1 MMQQSDGSII
11 IDTQINTDGA
21 GVGGRKLQKELGR
34 VIDNAEK
41 AADKVKKAFA
51 KAGAF
56 TYDPQAM
63 EKVFGKTAA
72 QNIKNYVDAIE
83 LYGKQAGQ
91 VLNKLDSS
99 LQDQTNDYKR
109 EIESLSKALKDM
121 EQDGMYFGDEDYDNT
136 YIKLQKVTQALK
148 DYKKELVSPAA
159 TPKVVDVSTMSGKIG
174 QLSKELLHL
183 EDKGKGF
190 GDSEYD
196 ATAVALKRAQEALAA
211 YKSELFKT
219 DEQRQKEAKSV
230 RKQQEAQEKLNQKLQ
245 EAKEK
250 EAAAAA
256 ESERLR
262 EIGEN
267 AKVSNAHIVK
277 LRQELEALE
286 NRQKDLQKAGV
297 GVGYKEYNRNA
308 AKIRNLRAQI
318 NAYASDTKKASKST
332 KQMKTSVD
340 QGGKSAKKF
349 GSNMAGLLK
358 RLILFR
364 ILRTAIFTA
373 FRSAREGMENI
384 AQYSPE
390 TNKAISNVLSSL
402 TQLKNS
408 FATSFSP
415 IAEYASPALV
425 EFISL
430 LSEAVTWTSQ
440 FFAALTGKDTYTK
453 ATKVEEDYGAALK
466 ESNKQIKAQEKAN
479 KKLTYSFDELIQA
492 GNKSD
497 QDKTG
502 YVGPTPDQMFTTE
515 EVSNDIK
522 ARADAV
528 KEIFSGLFAPLKESW
543 LDNGPEVMQSLT
555 NLFTSAKQLAQ
566 DVGASFMQVW
576 NVEGYGKTIT
586 DNLLIT
592 FANLAQTVANLITQF
607 DKAWVS
613 GDTGTKILRHL
624 GDILVTLSGF
634 FRSASES
641 IKNWAANLD
650 FSPLLKSFDKVLT
663 SVNPVVR
670 AIGNLLLWLLN
681 NVLLPI
687 TKWGLE
693 QALPSV
699 FELIAAALDTLC
711 AVIEALE
718 PVGEWLW
725 NSFLQ
730 PIGEWTG
737 EIIINALK
745 LLTDVLKKFSDWI
758 SENKELVR
766 TITYAIL
773 GFFAA
778 WTIIKLVSDIGK
790 LFVALKGFISVMGKV
805 LDSITPVKLALWA
818 IITLAAILYDSWD
831 KMTPTER
838 MISFLLAAA
847 SAAGILAVALG
858 AISGAAGALAMGASI
873 AAGIGSAMI
882 AINAGKRQT
891 QSTYSNAGG
900 GRYAKYASAAATY
913 NMPRLA
919 TGTVVPPR
927 AGEFA
932 AILGDNKRETEVV
945 SPLSTIKQA
954 LKEAL
959 AESGGSRDITVIM
972 EVDGRRFGQAVYKAN
987 NEEKQRVGVRMVTV

>member
-1 MMQQSDGSII
+1 MTADGSIV
-11 IDTQINTDGA
+11 IDTEINTKGMKPGTEEVEAAVRRMANGIDDLGKKSEIA
-21 GVGGRKLQKELGR
+21 VQKQVTTFAKLNSLYAAQERKVEKLREALEAYSETKIPTQAYAEVRNQIEKTEQKLTALLERQQKFLDTGGRTNSSTYKKMQYDIEQLNNSLKYAKGELKDLEDSG
-34 VIDNAEK
+34 
-41 AADKVKKAFA
+41 
-51 KAGAF
+51 GAF
-56 TYDPQAM
+56 TLGKDTDKFSQMYDKYAT
-63 EKVFGKTAA
+63 EAKK
-72 QNIKNYVDAIE
+72 
-83 LYGKQAGQ
+83 LKQM
-91 VLNKLDSS
+91 N
-99 LQDQTNDYKR
+99 
-109 EIESLSKALKDM
+109 ESLGISYNRVKN
-121 EQDGMYFGDEDYDNT
+121 EFEE
-136 YIKLQKVTQALK
+136 
-148 DYKKELVSPAA
+148 YKKRLLGIDGASKKA
-159 TPKVVDVSTMSGKIG
+159 TNSTKKLGIQMKKSQKPTKKYG
-174 QLSKELLHL
+174 
-183 EDKGKGF
+183 
-190 GDSEYD
+190 
-196 ATAVALKRAQEALAA
+196 EAL
-211 YKSELFKT
+211 SGV
-219 DEQRQKEAKSV
+219 V
-230 RKQQEAQEKLNQKLQ
+230 R
-245 EAKEK
+245 
-250 EAAAAA
+250 
-256 ESERLR
+256 RLVMFR
-262 EIGEN
+262 L
-267 AKVSNAHIVK
+267 
-277 LRQELEALE
+277 LR
-286 NRQKDLQKAGV
+286 
-297 GVGYKEYNRNA
+297 
-308 AKIRNLRAQI
+308 
-318 NAYASDTKKASKST
+318 ST
-332 KQMKTSVD
+332 IS
-340 QGGKSAKKF
+340 
-349 GSNMAGLLK
+349 L
-358 RLILFR
+358 
-364 ILRTAIFTA
+364 A
-373 FRSAREGMENI
+373 FRSAREGMENL

-408 FATSFSP
+408 FATAFSP
-415 IAEYASPALV
+415 VAEYASPALV

-528 KEIFSGLFAPLKESW
+528 KKIFSGLFAPLKESW

-555 NLFTSAKQLAQ
+555 NLFVSAKQLAQ

-576 NVEGYGKTIT
+576 NFEGYGKTIT

-650 FSPLLKSFDKVLT
+650 FSPLLKSFDNVLA
-663 SVNPVVR
+663 SANPVVR
-670 AIGNLLLWLLN
+670 AIGNLLLWFLN

-693 QALPSV
+693 QALPGV
-699 FELIAAALDTLC
+699 FELIAAALDTLY

-730 PIGEWTG
+730 PIGKWTG

-745 LLTDVLKKFSDWI
+745 LLTDALKKFSDWI

-766 TITYAIL
+766 IITYAIL

-790 LFVALKGFISVMGKV
+790 LFVALKVFISVMGKV
-805 LDSITPVKLALWA
+805 LDSITPVKLALWS

-847 SAAGILAVALG
+847 SAVGVLAVALG
-858 AISGAAGALAMGASI
+858 ALSGGVGAAVVAASL
-873 AAGIGSAMI
+873 AAGIAAATI

-891 QSTYSNAGG
+891 QSIYRNAGG
-900 GRYAKYASAAATY
+900 GRSAKYASAAATY

-945 SPLSTIKQA
+945 SPLSTMKQA

>member
-1 MMQQSDGSII
+1 MTADGSIV
-11 IDTQINTDGA
+11 IDTEINTKGMKPGTEEVEAAVRRMANGIDDLGKKSEIA
-21 GVGGRKLQKELGR
+21 VQKQ
-34 VIDNAEK
+34 VT
-41 AADKVKKAFA
+41 AFA
-51 KAGAF
+51 KLNSLYAAQERKVEKLREALEEYAETKIPTQAYAEVRNQIEKTEQKLTALLERQQKFLDTGGRTNSSTYKKMQYDIEQLNNSLKYAKGELKDLEDSGGAF
-56 TYDPQAM
+56 TLGKDTDKFSQMYDKYAT
-63 EKVFGKTAA
+63 EAKK
-72 QNIKNYVDAIE
+72 
-83 LYGKQAGQ
+83 LKQM
-91 VLNKLDSS
+91 N
-99 LQDQTNDYKR
+99 
-109 EIESLSKALKDM
+109 ESLGISYNRVKN
-121 EQDGMYFGDEDYDNT
+121 EFEE
-136 YIKLQKVTQALK
+136 
-148 DYKKELVSPAA
+148 YKKRLLGIDGASKKA
-159 TPKVVDVSTMSGKIG
+159 TNSTKKLGIQMKKSQKPTKKYG
-174 QLSKELLHL
+174 
-183 EDKGKGF
+183 
-190 GDSEYD
+190 
-196 ATAVALKRAQEALAA
+196 EAL
-211 YKSELFKT
+211 SGV
-219 DEQRQKEAKSV
+219 V
-230 RKQQEAQEKLNQKLQ
+230 R
-245 EAKEK
+245 
-250 EAAAAA
+250 
-256 ESERLR
+256 RLVMFR
-262 EIGEN
+262 L
-267 AKVSNAHIVK
+267 
-277 LRQELEALE
+277 LR
-286 NRQKDLQKAGV
+286 
-297 GVGYKEYNRNA
+297 
-308 AKIRNLRAQI
+308 
-318 NAYASDTKKASKST
+318 ST
-332 KQMKTSVD
+332 IS
-340 QGGKSAKKF
+340 
-349 GSNMAGLLK
+349 L
-358 RLILFR
+358 
-364 ILRTAIFTA
+364 A
-373 FRSAREGMENI
+373 FRSAREGMENL

-408 FATSFSP
+408 FATAFSP
-415 IAEYASPALV
+415 VAEYASPVLV

-440 FFAALTGKDTYTK
+440 FFAALTGKDTYSK

-466 ESNKQIKAQEKAN
+466 ESNKQIKEQEKAN

-528 KEIFSGLFAPLKESW
+528 KKIFSDLFAPLKESW

-555 NLFTSAKQLAQ
+555 NLFVSAKQLAK
-566 DVGASFMQVW
+566 DAGASFMQVW

-693 QALPSV
+693 QALPGV

-745 LLTDVLKKFSDWI
+745 LLTDALKKFSDWI

-766 TITYAIL
+766 IITYAIL

-790 LFVALKGFISVMGKV
+790 LFVALKVFISVMGKV
-805 LDSITPVKLALWA
+805 LDSITPVKLALWS

-847 SAAGILAVALG
+847 SAVGVLAVALG
-858 AISGAAGALAMGASI
+858 ALSGGVGAAVVAASL
-873 AAGIGSAMI
+873 AAGIAAATI

-891 QSTYSNAGG
+891 QSIYRNAGG
-900 GRYAKYASAAATY
+900 GRSAKYASAAATY

>member
-1 MMQQSDGSII
+1 MTADGSIV
-11 IDTQINTDGA
+11 IDTEIDTKGMKPGTEEVEAAVRRMANGIDDLGKKSEIA
-21 GVGGRKLQKELGR
+21 VQKQ
-34 VIDNAEK
+34 
-41 AADKVKKAFA
+41 AAAFA
-51 KAGAF
+51 KLNSLYAAQERKVEKLREALEAYAETKIPTQAYAEVRNQIEKTEQKLTALLERQQKFLDTGGRTNSSTYKKMQYDIEQLNNSLKYAKGELKDLEDSGGAF
-56 TYDPQAM
+56 TLGKDTDKFSQMYDKYAT
-63 EKVFGKTAA
+63 EAKK
-72 QNIKNYVDAIE
+72 
-83 LYGKQAGQ
+83 LKQM
-91 VLNKLDSS
+91 N
-99 LQDQTNDYKR
+99 
-109 EIESLSKALKDM
+109 ESLGISYNRVKN
-121 EQDGMYFGDEDYDNT
+121 EFEE
-136 YIKLQKVTQALK
+136 
-148 DYKKELVSPAA
+148 YKKRLLGIDGASKKA
-159 TPKVVDVSTMSGKIG
+159 TNSTKKLGIQMKKSQKPTKKYG
-174 QLSKELLHL
+174 
-183 EDKGKGF
+183 
-190 GDSEYD
+190 
-196 ATAVALKRAQEALAA
+196 EAL
-211 YKSELFKT
+211 SGV
-219 DEQRQKEAKSV
+219 V
-230 RKQQEAQEKLNQKLQ
+230 R
-245 EAKEK
+245 
-250 EAAAAA
+250 
-256 ESERLR
+256 
-262 EIGEN
+262 
-267 AKVSNAHIVK
+267 
-277 LRQELEALE
+277 
-286 NRQKDLQKAGV
+286 
-297 GVGYKEYNRNA
+297 
-308 AKIRNLRAQI
+308 
-318 NAYASDTKKASKST
+318 
-332 KQMKTSVD
+332 
-340 QGGKSAKKF
+340 
-349 GSNMAGLLK
+349 
-358 RLILFR
+358 RLIMFR
-364 ILRTAIFTA
+364 LLRSTISLA
-373 FRSAREGMENI
+373 FRSAREGMENL

-408 FATSFSP
+408 FATAFSP
-415 IAEYASPALV
+415 VAEYASPVLV

-528 KEIFSGLFAPLKESW
+528 KKIFSGLFAPLKESW

-555 NLFTSAKQLAQ
+555 NLFVSAKQLAK

-576 NVEGYGKTIT
+576 NVEGYGKAIT

-592 FANLAQTVANLITQF
+592 FANLVQTVANLITQF

-693 QALPSV
+693 QALPGV
-699 FELIAAALDTLC
+699 FELIAAALDTLY

-745 LLTDVLKKFSDWI
+745 LLTDALKKFSDWI

-766 TITYAIL
+766 IITYAIL

-790 LFVALKGFISVMGKV
+790 LFVALKVFISVMGKV
-805 LDSITPVKLALWA
+805 LDSITPVKLALWS
-818 IITLAAILYDSWD
+818 IITLASILYDSWD

-847 SAAGILAVALG
+847 SAVGVLAVALG
-858 AISGAAGALAMGASI
+858 ALSGGVGAAVVAASL
-873 AAGIGSAMI
+873 AAGISAATI

-891 QSTYSNAGG
+891 QSIYSNAGG
-900 GRYAKYASAAATY
+900 GRSAKYASAAATY

-945 SPLSTIKQA
+945 SPLSTMKQA

-987 NEEKQRVGVRMVTV
+987 NEEKQRVGLRMVTV

>member
-1 MMQQSDGSII
+1 MTADGSIV
-11 IDTQINTDGA
+11 IDTEINTKGMKPGTEEVEAAVRRMANGIDDLGKKSEIA
-21 GVGGRKLQKELGR
+21 VQKQ
-34 VIDNAEK
+34 VT
-41 AADKVKKAFA
+41 AFA
-51 KAGAF
+51 KLNSLYAAQERKVEKLREALEAYAETKIPTQAYAEVRKQIEKTEQKLTALLERQQKFLDTGGRTNSSTYKKMQYDIEQLNNSLKYAKGELKDLEDSGGAF
-56 TYDPQAM
+56 TLGKDTDKFSQMYDKYAT
-63 EKVFGKTAA
+63 EAKK
-72 QNIKNYVDAIE
+72 
-83 LYGKQAGQ
+83 LKQM
-91 VLNKLDSS
+91 N
-99 LQDQTNDYKR
+99 
-109 EIESLSKALKDM
+109 ESLGISYNRVKN
-121 EQDGMYFGDEDYDNT
+121 EFEE
-136 YIKLQKVTQALK
+136 
-148 DYKKELVSPAA
+148 YKKRLLGIDGASKKA
-159 TPKVVDVSTMSGKIG
+159 TNSTKKLGIQMKKSQKPTKKYG
-174 QLSKELLHL
+174 
-183 EDKGKGF
+183 
-190 GDSEYD
+190 
-196 ATAVALKRAQEALAA
+196 EAL
-211 YKSELFKT
+211 SGV
-219 DEQRQKEAKSV
+219 V
-230 RKQQEAQEKLNQKLQ
+230 R
-245 EAKEK
+245 
-250 EAAAAA
+250 
-256 ESERLR
+256 RLVMFR
-262 EIGEN
+262 L
-267 AKVSNAHIVK
+267 
-277 LRQELEALE
+277 LR
-286 NRQKDLQKAGV
+286 
-297 GVGYKEYNRNA
+297 
-308 AKIRNLRAQI
+308 
-318 NAYASDTKKASKST
+318 ST
-332 KQMKTSVD
+332 IS
-340 QGGKSAKKF
+340 
-349 GSNMAGLLK
+349 L
-358 RLILFR
+358 
-364 ILRTAIFTA
+364 A
-373 FRSAREGMENI
+373 FRSAREGMENL

-408 FATSFSP
+408 FATAFSP
-415 IAEYASPALV
+415 VAEYASPVLV

-528 KEIFSGLFAPLKESW
+528 KEIFSSLFAPLKESW

-592 FANLAQTVANLITQF
+592 FANLVQTVANLITQF

-613 GDTGTKILRHL
+613 GDTGTNILRHL

-634 FRSASES
+634 FRDASES
-641 IKNWAANLD
+641 IKDWSANLD
-650 FSPLLKSFDKVLT
+650 FSPLLESFDNVLV
-663 SVNPVVR
+663 SANPVVR
-670 AIGNLLLWLLN
+670 AIGNLLLWFLN

-693 QALPSV
+693 QGLPEV
-699 FELIAAALDTLC
+699 FELIAASLDLLYS
-711 AVIEALE
+711 VIETLA
-718 PVGEWLW
+718 PTAEWFW
-725 NSFLQ
+725 NTFLQ
-730 PIGEWTG
+730 PFGEWSG
-737 EIIINALK
+737 KVIIAALKKLVNAL
-745 LLTDVLKKFSDWI
+745 LKFSDWI
-758 SENKELVR
+758 SENQSLVESA
-766 TITYAIL
+766 TVAVL
-773 GFFAA
+773 AFFAA
-778 WTIIKLVSDIGK
+778 WKFLAFLNGVSQIIAKSGELIVMFLKMIDAIDP
-790 LFVALKGFISVMGKV
+790 VALSISGIISLVAV
-805 LDSITPVKLALWA
+805 LARN
-818 IITLAAILYDSWD
+818 WD

-838 MISFLLAAA
+838 MISGLLAAA
-847 SAAGILAVALG
+847 SAVGVLAVALG
-858 AISGAAGALAMGASI
+858 ALSGGVGAAVVAASL
-873 AAGIGSAMI
+873 AAGIAAATI
-882 AINAGKRQT
+882 AIDAGKRKT
-891 QSTYSNAGG
+891 QSVYSSAGG
-900 GRYAKYASAAATY
+900 GRSAKYASAAATY

-945 SPLSTIKQA
+945 SPLSTMKQA

>member
-1 MMQQSDGSII
+1 MADGSVI
-11 IDTQINTDGA
+11 IDTEFNISNVEA
-21 GVGGRKLQKELGR
+21 GVEDIKKAVKRT
-34 VIDNAEK
+34 K
-41 AADKVKKAFA
+41 AAVQEYGNSVQEYVD
-51 KAGAF
+51 
-56 TYDPQAM
+56 
-63 EKVFGKTAA
+63 
-72 QNIKNYVDAIE
+72 NYVSNMDRAAKSNNE
-83 LYGKQAGQ
+83 F
-91 VLNKLDSS
+91 
-99 LQDQTNDYKR
+99 KR

-121 EQDGMYFGDEDYDNT
+121 EKNGMYFGDEDYDNT
-136 YIKLQKVTQALK
+136 YLKLQKVTQALK
-148 DYKKELVSPAA
+148 DYKKEMVSPTA
-159 TPKVVDVSTMSGKIG
+159 TPKAYDVSTMSGKIG

-219 DEQRQKEAKSV
+219 DEQRQKEAESV

-297 GVGYKEYNRNA
+297 GVGYKEYDRNA

-332 KQMKTSVD
+332 RQMKTSMD
-340 QGGKSAKKF
+340 QGGKSAKKY

-364 ILRTAIFTA
+364 ILRTAISVA
-373 FRSAREGMENI
+373 FRSAREGMENL

-390 TNKAISNVLSSL
+390 TNKALSNVLSSL

-408 FATSFSP
+408 FATAFSP
-415 IAEYASPALV
+415 VAEYASPVLV

-466 ESNKQIKAQEKAN
+466 ESNKQIKEQEKAN

-528 KEIFSGLFAPLKESW
+528 KKIFSGLFAPLKESW

-555 NLFTSAKQLAQ
+555 NLFTSAKQLAK

-592 FANLAQTVANLITQF
+592 FANLVQTVANLIIQF
-607 DKAWVS
+607 DEAWVS
-613 GDTGTKILRHL
+613 GDTGTNILRHL

-634 FRSASES
+634 FRDASES
-641 IKNWAANLD
+641 IKDWSANLD
-650 FSPLLKSFDKVLT
+650 FSPLLESFDNVLA
-663 SVNPVVR
+663 SANPVVQ

-693 QALPSV
+693 QALPEV
-699 FELIAAALDTLC
+699 FELIAAALDALC

-718 PVGEWLW
+718 PTAEWLW

-730 PIGEWTG
+730 PFGEWTG
-737 EIIINALK
+737 KTIIAALK
-745 LLTDVLKKFSDWI
+745 KLVDALLKFSDWI
-758 SENKELVR
+758 RENQSVVESVTVAVL
-766 TITYAIL
+766 A
-773 GFFAA
+773 FFAA
-778 WTIIKLVSDIGK
+778 WKFTTFLNGIAQIIINSGGLITIFQNMLGAINPLSLAISGIIGLV
-790 LFVALKGFISVMGKV
+790 AV
-805 LDSITPVKLALWA
+805 LARN
-818 IITLAAILYDSWD
+818 WD

-838 MISFLLAAA
+838 MISGLLAAA
-847 SAAGILAVALG
+847 SAVGVLAVALG
-858 AISGAAGALAMGASI
+858 ALSGGVGAAVVAASL
-873 AAGIGSAMI
+873 AAGIAAATI

-891 QSTYSNAGG
+891 QSIYSNAGG
-900 GRYAKYASAAATY
+900 GRSAKYASAAATY

-945 SPLSTIKQA
+945 SPLSTMKQA

-959 AESGGSRDITVIM
+959 AESGGGRDITVVM

-987 NEEKQRVGVRMVTV
+987 NEERQRVGVRMVTV

>member
-1 MMQQSDGSII
+1 MTADGSIV
-11 IDTQINTDGA
+11 IDTEINTKGMKPGTEEVEAAVRRMANGIDDLGKKSEIA
-21 GVGGRKLQKELGR
+21 VQKQVTTFAKLNSLYAAQERKVEKLREALEAYSETKIPTQAYAEVRNQIEKTEQKLTALLERQQKFLDTGGRTNSSTYKKMQYDIEQLNNSLKYAKGELKDLEDSG
-34 VIDNAEK
+34 
-41 AADKVKKAFA
+41 
-51 KAGAF
+51 GAF
-56 TYDPQAM
+56 TLGKDTDKFSQMYDKYAT
-63 EKVFGKTAA
+63 EAKK
-72 QNIKNYVDAIE
+72 
-83 LYGKQAGQ
+83 LKQM
-91 VLNKLDSS
+91 N
-99 LQDQTNDYKR
+99 
-109 EIESLSKALKDM
+109 ESLGISYNRVKN
-121 EQDGMYFGDEDYDNT
+121 EFEE
-136 YIKLQKVTQALK
+136 
-148 DYKKELVSPAA
+148 YKKRLLGIDGASKKA
-159 TPKVVDVSTMSGKIG
+159 TNSTKKLGIQMKKSQKPTKKYG
-174 QLSKELLHL
+174 
-183 EDKGKGF
+183 
-190 GDSEYD
+190 
-196 ATAVALKRAQEALAA
+196 EAL
-211 YKSELFKT
+211 SGV
-219 DEQRQKEAKSV
+219 V
-230 RKQQEAQEKLNQKLQ
+230 R
-245 EAKEK
+245 
-250 EAAAAA
+250 
-256 ESERLR
+256 
-262 EIGEN
+262 
-267 AKVSNAHIVK
+267 
-277 LRQELEALE
+277 
-286 NRQKDLQKAGV
+286 
-297 GVGYKEYNRNA
+297 
-308 AKIRNLRAQI
+308 
-318 NAYASDTKKASKST
+318 
-332 KQMKTSVD
+332 
-340 QGGKSAKKF
+340 
-349 GSNMAGLLK
+349 
-358 RLILFR
+358 RLIMFR
-364 ILRTAIFTA
+364 LLRSTISLA
-373 FRSAREGMENI
+373 FRSAREGMENL

-408 FATSFSP
+408 FATAFSP

-528 KEIFSGLFAPLKESW
+528 KKIFSGLFAPLKESW

-555 NLFTSAKQLAQ
+555 NLFVSAKQLAK

-576 NVEGYGKTIT
+576 NVEGYGKAIT

-592 FANLAQTVANLITQF
+592 FANLVQTVANLITQF

-693 QALPSV
+693 QALPGV
-699 FELIAAALDTLC
+699 FELIAAALDTLY

-745 LLTDVLKKFSDWI
+745 LLTDALKKFSDWI

-766 TITYAIL
+766 IITYAIL

-790 LFVALKGFISVMGKV
+790 LFVALKVFISVMGKV
-805 LDSITPVKLALWA
+805 LDSITPVKLALWS

-847 SAAGILAVALG
+847 SAVGVLAVALG
-858 AISGAAGALAMGASI
+858 ALSGGVGAAVVAASL
-873 AAGIGSAMI
+873 AAGISAATI

-891 QSTYSNAGG
+891 QSIYSNAGG
-900 GRYAKYASAAATY
+900 GRSAKYASAAATY

-945 SPLSTIKQA
+945 SPLSTMKQA

-959 AESGGSRDITVIM
+959 AESGSSRDITVIM

>member
-1 MMQQSDGSII
+1 MAADGSIV
-11 IDTQINTDGA
+11 IDTEINTKGMKPGTEEVEAAVRRMANGIDDLGKKSEIA
-21 GVGGRKLQKELGR
+21 VQKQ
-34 VIDNAEK
+34 AT
-41 AADKVKKAFA
+41 AFA
-51 KAGAF
+51 KLNSLYAAQERKVEKLREALEEYAETKIPTQAYAEVRNQIEKTNQKLTALLERQQKFLDTGGRTNSSTYKKMQYDIEQLNNSLKYAKGELKDLEDSGGAF
-56 TYDPQAM
+56 TLGKDTDKFSQMYDKYAT
-63 EKVFGKTAA
+63 EAKK
-72 QNIKNYVDAIE
+72 
-83 LYGKQAGQ
+83 LKQM
-91 VLNKLDSS
+91 N
-99 LQDQTNDYKR
+99 
-109 EIESLSKALKDM
+109 ESLGISYNRVKN
-121 EQDGMYFGDEDYDNT
+121 EFEE
-136 YIKLQKVTQALK
+136 
-148 DYKKELVSPAA
+148 YKKRLLGIDGASKKA
-159 TPKVVDVSTMSGKIG
+159 TNSTKKLGIQMKKSQKPTKKYG
-174 QLSKELLHL
+174 
-183 EDKGKGF
+183 
-190 GDSEYD
+190 
-196 ATAVALKRAQEALAA
+196 EAL
-211 YKSELFKT
+211 SGV
-219 DEQRQKEAKSV
+219 V
-230 RKQQEAQEKLNQKLQ
+230 R
-245 EAKEK
+245 
-250 EAAAAA
+250 
-256 ESERLR
+256 RLVMFR
-262 EIGEN
+262 L
-267 AKVSNAHIVK
+267 
-277 LRQELEALE
+277 LR
-286 NRQKDLQKAGV
+286 
-297 GVGYKEYNRNA
+297 
-308 AKIRNLRAQI
+308 
-318 NAYASDTKKASKST
+318 ST
-332 KQMKTSVD
+332 IS
-340 QGGKSAKKF
+340 
-349 GSNMAGLLK
+349 L
-358 RLILFR
+358 
-364 ILRTAIFTA
+364 A
-373 FRSAREGMENI
+373 FRSAREGMENL

-408 FATSFSP
+408 FATAFSP
-415 IAEYASPALV
+415 IAEYASPILV

-528 KEIFSGLFAPLKESW
+528 KKIFSGLFAPLKESW

-555 NLFTSAKQLAQ
+555 NLFVSAKQLAK

-576 NVEGYGKTIT
+576 NVEGYGKAIT

-592 FANLAQTVANLITQF
+592 FANLVQTVANLITQF
-607 DKAWVS
+607 DKAWAS
-613 GDTGTKILRHL
+613 GDTGTNILRHL

-634 FRSASES
+634 FRDASES
-641 IKNWAANLD
+641 IKDWSANLD
-650 FSPLLKSFDKVLT
+650 FSPILESFDNVLA
-663 SVNPVVR
+663 SANPVVR
-670 AIGNLLLWLLN
+670 TIGNLLLWFLN

-693 QALPSV
+693 QALPGV

-745 LLTDVLKKFSDWI
+745 LLTDALKKFSDWI

-766 TITYAIL
+766 IITYAIL

-790 LFVALKGFISVMGKV
+790 LFVALKVFISVMGKV
-805 LDSITPVKLALWA
+805 LDSITPVKLALWS

-847 SAAGILAVALG
+847 SAVGVLAVALG
-858 AISGAAGALAMGASI
+858 ALSGGVGAAVVAASL
-873 AAGIGSAMI
+873 AAGIAAATI

-891 QSTYSNAGG
+891 QSIYRNAGG
-900 GRYAKYASAAATY
+900 GRSAKYASAAATY

-945 SPLSTIKQA
+945 SPLSTMKQA

>member
-1 MMQQSDGSII
+1 MTADGSIV
-11 IDTQINTDGA
+11 IDTEINTKGMKPGTEEVEAAVRRMANGIDDLGKKSEIA
-21 GVGGRKLQKELGR
+21 VQKQ
-34 VIDNAEK
+34 VT
-41 AADKVKKAFA
+41 AFA
-51 KAGAF
+51 KLNSLYAAQERKVEKLREALEAYAETKIPTQAYAEIRNQIEKTEQKLTALLERQQKFLDTGGRTNSSTYKKMQYDIEQLNNSLKYAKGELKDLEDSGGAF
-56 TYDPQAM
+56 TLGKDTDKFSQMYDKYAT
-63 EKVFGKTAA
+63 EAKK
-72 QNIKNYVDAIE
+72 
-83 LYGKQAGQ
+83 LKQM
-91 VLNKLDSS
+91 N
-99 LQDQTNDYKR
+99 
-109 EIESLSKALKDM
+109 ESLGISYNRVKN
-121 EQDGMYFGDEDYDNT
+121 EFEE
-136 YIKLQKVTQALK
+136 
-148 DYKKELVSPAA
+148 YKKRLLGIDGASKKA
-159 TPKVVDVSTMSGKIG
+159 TNSTKKLGIQMKKSQKPTKKYG
-174 QLSKELLHL
+174 
-183 EDKGKGF
+183 
-190 GDSEYD
+190 
-196 ATAVALKRAQEALAA
+196 EAL
-211 YKSELFKT
+211 SGV
-219 DEQRQKEAKSV
+219 V
-230 RKQQEAQEKLNQKLQ
+230 R
-245 EAKEK
+245 
-250 EAAAAA
+250 
-256 ESERLR
+256 RLVMFR
-262 EIGEN
+262 L
-267 AKVSNAHIVK
+267 
-277 LRQELEALE
+277 LR
-286 NRQKDLQKAGV
+286 
-297 GVGYKEYNRNA
+297 
-308 AKIRNLRAQI
+308 
-318 NAYASDTKKASKST
+318 ST
-332 KQMKTSVD
+332 IS
-340 QGGKSAKKF
+340 
-349 GSNMAGLLK
+349 L
-358 RLILFR
+358 
-364 ILRTAIFTA
+364 A
-373 FRSAREGMENI
+373 FRSAREGMENL

-408 FATSFSP
+408 FATAFSP

-466 ESNKQIKAQEKAN
+466 ESNKQIKEQEKAN

-528 KEIFSGLFAPLKESW
+528 KKIFSGLFAPLKESW

-555 NLFTSAKQLAQ
+555 NLFTSAKQLAK

-592 FANLAQTVANLITQF
+592 FANLVQTVANLIIQF
-607 DKAWVS
+607 DEAWVS
-613 GDTGTKILRHL
+613 GDTGTNILRHL

-634 FRSASES
+634 FRDASES
-641 IKNWAANLD
+641 IKDWSANLD
-650 FSPLLKSFDKVLT
+650 FSPLLESFDNVLA
-663 SVNPVVR
+663 SANPVVR
-670 AIGNLLLWLLN
+670 AIGNLLLWFLN

-693 QALPSV
+693 QGLPGV
-699 FELIAAALDTLC
+699 FELIAASLDFLY
-711 AVIEALE
+711 AVIVTLA
-718 PVGEWLW
+718 PTAEWFW
-725 NSFLQ
+725 KTFLQ
-730 PIGEWTG
+730 PFGEWTG
-737 EIIINALK
+737 KIIIAALK
-745 LLTDVLKKFSDWI
+745 KLVGALLKFSGWI
-758 SENKELVR
+758 NENQSLVESA
-766 TITYAIL
+766 TVAVL
-773 GFFAA
+773 AFFAA
-778 WTIIKLVSDIGK
+778 WK
-790 LFVALKGFISVMGKV
+790 FISFLNGVSQIIAKSGDFIVMLLKMIDAINPLSLAISGIISLVAV
-805 LDSITPVKLALWA
+805 LARN
-818 IITLAAILYDSWD
+818 WD

-838 MISFLLAAA
+838 MISGLLAAA
-847 SAAGILAVALG
+847 SAVGVLAVALG
-858 AISGAAGALAMGASI
+858 ALSGGVGAAVVAASL
-873 AAGIGSAMI
+873 AAGIAAATI

-891 QSTYSNAGG
+891 QSIYSNAGG
-900 GRYAKYASAAATY
+900 GRSAKYASAAATY

>member
-1 MMQQSDGSII
+1 MTADGSIV
-11 IDTQINTDGA
+11 IDTEINTKGMKPGTEEVEAAVRRMANGIDDLGKKSEIA
-21 GVGGRKLQKELGR
+21 VQKQ
-34 VIDNAEK
+34 VT
-41 AADKVKKAFA
+41 AFA
-51 KAGAF
+51 KLNSLYAAQERKVEKLREALETYAETKIPTQAYAEIRNQIEKTEQKLTALLERQQKFLDTGGRTNSSTYKKMQYDIEQLNNSLKYAKGELKDLEDSGGAF
-56 TYDPQAM
+56 TLGKDTDKFSQMSDKYATEA
-63 EKVFGKTAA
+63 EK
-72 QNIKNYVDAIE
+72 
-83 LYGKQAGQ
+83 LKQM
-91 VLNKLDSS
+91 N
-99 LQDQTNDYKR
+99 
-109 EIESLSKALKDM
+109 ESLGISYNRVKN
-121 EQDGMYFGDEDYDNT
+121 EFDE
-136 YIKLQKVTQALK
+136 
-148 DYKKELVSPAA
+148 YKKRLLGIDGASKKA
-159 TPKVVDVSTMSGKIG
+159 TNSTKKLGIQMKKSQKPTKKYG
-174 QLSKELLHL
+174 
-183 EDKGKGF
+183 
-190 GDSEYD
+190 
-196 ATAVALKRAQEALAA
+196 EAL
-211 YKSELFKT
+211 SGV
-219 DEQRQKEAKSV
+219 V
-230 RKQQEAQEKLNQKLQ
+230 R
-245 EAKEK
+245 
-250 EAAAAA
+250 
-256 ESERLR
+256 RLVMFR
-262 EIGEN
+262 L
-267 AKVSNAHIVK
+267 
-277 LRQELEALE
+277 LR
-286 NRQKDLQKAGV
+286 
-297 GVGYKEYNRNA
+297 
-308 AKIRNLRAQI
+308 
-318 NAYASDTKKASKST
+318 ST
-332 KQMKTSVD
+332 IS
-340 QGGKSAKKF
+340 
-349 GSNMAGLLK
+349 L
-358 RLILFR
+358 
-364 ILRTAIFTA
+364 A
-373 FRSAREGMENI
+373 FRSAREGMENL

-390 TNKAISNVLSSL
+390 TNKAISNMLSSL

-408 FATSFSP
+408 FATAFSP
-415 IAEYASPALV
+415 VAEYASPVLV

-693 QALPSV
+693 QGLPEV
-699 FELIAAALDTLC
+699 FELIAGSLDLLYS
-711 AVIEALE
+711 VIETLA
-718 PVGEWLW
+718 PTAEWFW
-725 NSFLQ
+725 NTFLQ
-730 PIGEWTG
+730 PFGEWSG
-737 EIIINALK
+737 KVIIAALKKLVNAL
-745 LLTDVLKKFSDWI
+745 LKFSDWI
-758 SENKELVR
+758 YENQSLVESA
-766 TITYAIL
+766 TVAVL
-773 GFFAA
+773 AFFAA
-778 WTIIKLVSDIGK
+778 WKFLAFLNGVSQIIAKSGELIVMFLKLIDAIDP
-790 LFVALKGFISVMGKV
+790 VALSISGIISLVAV
-805 LDSITPVKLALWA
+805 LARN
-818 IITLAAILYDSWD
+818 WD

-838 MISFLLAAA
+838 MISGLLAAA
-847 SAAGILAVALG
+847 SAVGVLAVALG
-858 AISGAAGALAMGASI
+858 ALSGGVGAAVVAASL
-873 AAGIGSAMI
+873 AAGIAAATI
-882 AINAGKRQT
+882 AIDAGKRKT
-891 QSTYSNAGG
+891 QSVYRNAGG
-900 GRYAKYASAAATY
+900 GRSAKYAYAAATY

-945 SPLSTIKQA
+945 SPLSTMKQA

>member
-1 MMQQSDGSII
+1 MTADGSIV
-11 IDTQINTDGA
+11 IDTEINTKGMKPGTEEVEAAVRRMANGIDDLGKKSEIA
-21 GVGGRKLQKELGR
+21 VQKQ
-34 VIDNAEK
+34 VT
-41 AADKVKKAFA
+41 AFA
-51 KAGAF
+51 KLNSLYAAQERKVEKLREALEEYAETKIPTQAYAEVRNQIEKTEQKLTALLERQQKFLDTGGRTNSSTYKKMQYDIEQLNNSLKYAKGELKDLEDSGGAF
-56 TYDPQAM
+56 TLGKDTDKFSQMYDKYAT
-63 EKVFGKTAA
+63 EAKK
-72 QNIKNYVDAIE
+72 
-83 LYGKQAGQ
+83 LKQM
-91 VLNKLDSS
+91 N
-99 LQDQTNDYKR
+99 
-109 EIESLSKALKDM
+109 ESLGISYNRVKN
-121 EQDGMYFGDEDYDNT
+121 EFEE
-136 YIKLQKVTQALK
+136 
-148 DYKKELVSPAA
+148 YKKRLLGIDGASKKA
-159 TPKVVDVSTMSGKIG
+159 TNSTKKLGIQMKKSQKPTKKYG
-174 QLSKELLHL
+174 
-183 EDKGKGF
+183 
-190 GDSEYD
+190 
-196 ATAVALKRAQEALAA
+196 EAL
-211 YKSELFKT
+211 SGV
-219 DEQRQKEAKSV
+219 V
-230 RKQQEAQEKLNQKLQ
+230 R
-245 EAKEK
+245 
-250 EAAAAA
+250 
-256 ESERLR
+256 RLVMFR
-262 EIGEN
+262 L
-267 AKVSNAHIVK
+267 
-277 LRQELEALE
+277 LR
-286 NRQKDLQKAGV
+286 
-297 GVGYKEYNRNA
+297 
-308 AKIRNLRAQI
+308 
-318 NAYASDTKKASKST
+318 ST
-332 KQMKTSVD
+332 IS
-340 QGGKSAKKF
+340 
-349 GSNMAGLLK
+349 L
-358 RLILFR
+358 
-364 ILRTAIFTA
+364 A
-373 FRSAREGMENI
+373 FRSAREGMENL

-408 FATSFSP
+408 FATAFSP
-415 IAEYASPALV
+415 VAEYASPVLV

-440 FFAALTGKDTYTK
+440 FFAALTGKDTYSK

-466 ESNKQIKAQEKAN
+466 ESNKQIKEQEKAN

-528 KEIFSGLFAPLKESW
+528 KKIFSDLFAPLKESW

-555 NLFTSAKQLAQ
+555 NLFVSAKQLAK
-566 DVGASFMQVW
+566 DAGASFMQVW
-576 NVEGYGKTIT
+576 NVEGYGKAIT

-592 FANLAQTVANLITQF
+592 FANLVQTVANLITQF
-607 DKAWVS
+607 DKAWAS
-613 GDTGTKILRHL
+613 GDTGTNILRHL

-634 FRSASES
+634 FRDASES
-641 IKNWAANLD
+641 IKDWSANLD
-650 FSPLLKSFDKVLT
+650 FSPLLESFDNVLV
-663 SVNPVVR
+663 SANPVVR
-670 AIGNLLLWLLN
+670 AIGNLLLWFLN

-693 QALPSV
+693 QALPGV

-745 LLTDVLKKFSDWI
+745 LLTDALKKFSDWI

-766 TITYAIL
+766 IITYAIL

-790 LFVALKGFISVMGKV
+790 LFVALKVFISVMGKV
-805 LDSITPVKLALWA
+805 LDSITPVKLALWS

-847 SAAGILAVALG
+847 SAVGVLAVALG
-858 AISGAAGALAMGASI
+858 ALSGGVGAAVVAASL
-873 AAGIGSAMI
+873 AAGIAAATI

-891 QSTYSNAGG
+891 QSIYRNAGG
-900 GRYAKYASAAATY
+900 GRSAKYASAAATY

-945 SPLSTIKQA
+945 SPLSTMKQA